1 MGKNSSLNYLGID
14 AINLD
19 MNNPRISK
27 WVEMYGA
34 NPTAEQ
40 IALALGV
47 GETASNDGG
56 TTFRSLKDSIRTHGG
71 IIHPIIVNRDSTG
84 NLTVIEG
91 NTRVAIYKEFL
102 SKAVEG
108 DWTKIPAVIH
118 DSLSQEEIDAIRLQS
133 HLVGPRAWDP
143 YSKAKYLQ
151 HLRNSK
157 HLTYQ
162 QIVDYCGGKESEV
175 QNYINAYE
183 DMEEHYRPLL
193 DSDDQFDPTR
203 FSGFVELQK
212 TRVLKAI
219 SDAGF
224 TKSDFS
230 KWIIDH
236 KIHKN
241 ESVRSLPKVL
251 SNPRSREVFLRGGN
265 RSIEKALL
273 VLETPSSDA
282 ALKEATLSQLAS
294 ELTLRIGKL
303 SYQEFTGLKKNPES
317 AEVQSLLE
325 AHEQLKQLMED
336 IFEEQ

>member
-1 MGKNSSLNYLGID
+1 MGKISSLDYLEINT
-14 AINLD
+14 INLD
-19 MNNPRISK
+19 MNNPRITK
-27 WVEMYGA
+27 WIEMYGA

-47 GETASNDGG
+47 GENPSDESG

-71 IIHPIIVNRDSTG
+71 IIHPIIVNRDSSG

-102 SKAVEG
+102 SKNIEG
-108 DWTKIPAVIH
+108 TWSQIPAVVH
-118 DSLSQEEIDAIRLQS
+118 ENLTQEEIDAIRLQS

-143 YSKAKYLQ
+143 YSKAKYLH
-151 HLRNSK
+151 HLRQSK

-162 QIVDYCGGKESEV
+162 QIVDYCGGKENEV
-175 QNYINAYE
+175 RNYISAFE
-183 DMEEHYRPLL
+183 DMENYYKPLL
-193 DSDDQFDPTR
+193 ESDDQFDPTR
-203 FSGFVELQK
+203 FSGFVELQR

-224 TKSDFS
+224 TKTDFS
-230 KWIIDH
+230 KWIIEH

-251 SNPRSREVFLRGGN
+251 SNPKSKEVFLKKGN
-265 RSIEKALL
+265 RAIEKALL
-273 VLETPSSDA
+273 VLETPSSDSA
-282 ALKEATLSQLAS
+282 IKEASLNQLAS

-303 SYQEFTGLKKNPES
+303 SYQEFTALKKNPES
-317 AEVQSLLE
+317 AEVQSLLD
-325 AHEQLKQLMED
+325 AYEQLKQLMQD
-336 IFEEQ
+336 VLEEQ

>member
-1 MGKNSSLNYLGID
+1 MATQTCLDYLGIH

-19 MNNPRISK
+19 MNNPRIAK
-27 WVEMYGA
+27 WIEMYGA

-47 GETASNDGG
+47 GETVSDGG

-71 IIHPIIVNRDSTG
+71 IIHPIIVNRDSAG

-102 SKAVEG
+102 SKNVEG
-108 DWTKIPAVIH
+108 TWTKIPAVIH
-118 DSLSQEEIDAIRLQS
+118 DNLSLEEIDAIRLQS

-143 YSKAKYLQ
+143 YSKAKYL
-151 HLRNSK
+151 HNLRQSK

-175 QNYINAYE
+175 RNYISAFE
-183 DMEEHYRPLL
+183 DMENYYRPLL
-193 DSDDQFDPTR
+193 QSDDQFDPTR
-203 FSGFVELQK
+203 FSGFVELQR

-224 TKSDFS
+224 SKTHFS
-230 KWIIDH
+230 QWIIDH

-251 SNPRSREVFLRGGN
+251 SNPRSKEVFLKNGN
-265 RSIEKALL
+265 RAIEKALL
-273 VLETPSSDA
+273 VLETPSSDS
-282 ALKEATLSQLAS
+282 ALKEATLYQLAS
-294 ELTLRIGKL
+294 ELTLRVGKL

-317 AEVQSLLE
+317 TEVQTLLE
-325 AHEQLKQLMED
+325 AYEQLKQMVDD
-336 IFEEQ
+336 IFEQQ